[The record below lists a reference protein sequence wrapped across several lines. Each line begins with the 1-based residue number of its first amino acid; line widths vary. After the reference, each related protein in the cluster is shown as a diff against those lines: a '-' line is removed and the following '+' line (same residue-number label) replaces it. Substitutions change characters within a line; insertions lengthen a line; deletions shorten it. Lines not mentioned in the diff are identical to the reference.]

1 MENPFKNDLDFLFDK
16 IITSL
21 HNYQRLNTI
30 LLKEIAKYETDE
42 SIYLK
47 KNELVIEDWSDEDS
61 SKWSKYFST
70 KISVVSRKENYESD
84 IRSILSREFSFG
96 FSQCYESF
104 ETYLKNI
111 IMIKNSLEIKSGKDV
126 IPHSREK
133 LRGYESLFKLLKKSG
148 GSHFKKFSESNHK
161 NFDFKILFIIHT
173 EVRHA
178 ITHSGSILDGEKFP
192 VNPEYSILFNYLF
205 PNNKLDRKKIQLDF
219 DEPTLDRNLIILAE
233 FAFQI
238 YKIFSLE
245 EKLEWEG

>member
-1 MENPFKNDLDFLFDK
+1 MKNPFKNDLDFLFDK

-30 LLKEIAKYETDE
+30 LLKDISKYENEE

-47 KNELVIEDWSDEDS
+47 RNELVIEDWSDEDS

-70 KISVVSRKENYESD
+70 KISKVSEKENYEFD
-84 IRSILSREFSFG
+84 IQSILSREFSFG

-104 ETYLKNI
+104 ESYLKNI
-111 IMIKNSLEIKSGKDV
+111 LMIKNSLEIKSGKDI
-126 IPHSREK
+126 IPYSREE
-133 LRGYESLFKLLKKSG
+133 LRGYDSLFKLIRKSG
-148 GSHFKKFSESNHK
+148 GNHFKKLSKSNHK
-161 NFDFKILFIIHT
+161 NLDFKILFNIHT
-173 EVRHA
+173 EIRHA
-178 ITHSGSILDGEKFP
+178 ITHCGSVLDGKKFP
-192 VNPEYSILFNYLF
+192 DNPEYTKLFNYLF
-205 PNNKLDRKKIQLDF
+205 PNNKLDRKKIQLEF

-245 EKLEWEG
+245 ENLDWEL